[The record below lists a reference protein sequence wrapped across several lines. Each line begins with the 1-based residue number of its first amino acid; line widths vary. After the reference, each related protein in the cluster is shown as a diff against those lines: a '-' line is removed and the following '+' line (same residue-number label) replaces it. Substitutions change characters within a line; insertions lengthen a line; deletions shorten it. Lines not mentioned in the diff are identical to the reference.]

1 MSGKHLK
8 LKKTIVPCIVAAFM
22 LLGNFNNV
30 LAFGEFDGSVAIADI
45 SAEDIIVTKHE
56 KDTNESK
63 SGPLYKQ
70 TNFKLMREHVETQFG
85 VIKSRLGTKIGVLY
99 KNSEGKDDNSPS
111 YFEALGNTE
120 TQQVYEQRISEVK
133 QIANETFNDV
143 SSDDWF
149 AGNIPLAVYY
159 TVLNGYND
167 MTFRGSNNITVAEI
181 SKVMAVACEGSDMD
195 TSAMSLPGLGEQWY
209 NRYFDMISKVMPYTT
224 SSEVTNE
231 YMNKAMSRAE
241 IAYAVAEIYDNGRNE
256 LQAYI
261 DRANSGDVEGYFNDL
276 SRDNVCVSEGTLD
289 NEQWLI
295 GSGKVPA
302 RFAGAIMYLKDKGI
316 MLGDDLGNSNAL
328 SGVTRA
334 EAIALTERIAF
345 KGVNYKSG
353 EFKGTDSSSSSSG
366 SSGSSGEVTQSSKYT
381 LDTVLNPDAPE
392 KYQYK
397 VSDLE
402 EWGTPRNSILKG
414 VYDDERV
421 GSELAQTMM
430 GLDYSK
436 RVIDEVKD
444 SVKYEN
450 GIVTFTLPDIKS
462 DYHQVGVRIS
472 CSYNDESKEGFG
484 GSFLSWRD
492 SGTISFDTKGA
503 DYMNELQISLSGKST
518 YQQRASSRYT
528 VNFNF
533 LTGEIDSWT
542 N

>member
-30 LAFGEFDGSVAIADI
+30 LAFGEFDGNMDIADI
-45 SAEDIIVTKHE
+45 SVEDIIVTKHE

-111 YFEALGNTE
+111 YFEALGNKE

-241 IAYAVAEIYDNGRNE
+241 IAYAVAKIYDNGRNE

-261 DRANSGDVEGYFNDL
+261 DRANAGDVEGYFNDL

-289 NEQWLI
+289 NEQWLM

-345 KGVNYKSG
+345 KGVNYTSG
-353 EFKGTDSSSSSSG
+353 EFKGTDSSSGSSS
-366 SSGSSGEVTQSSKYT
+366 SETPVAPVSKYT

-392 KYQYK
+392 KYQYT
-397 VSDLE
+397 VADLQD
-402 EWGTPRNSILKG
+402 GPSRTALLRG
-414 VYDDERV
+414 VADDVYDVAISKEV
-421 GSELAQTMM
+421 
-430 GLDYSK
+430 SK
-436 RVIDEVKD
+436 RYVDEVKD

-450 GIVTFTLPDIKS
+450 GIITFTLPDIKS
-462 DYHQVGVRIS
+462 DYHQIGVRIS

-492 SGTISFDTKGA
+492 SGTITFDTKGA
-503 DYMNELQISLSGKST
+503 DYMNELQITLSGKST
-518 YQQRASSRYT
+518 YQQRASSTYT
-528 VNFNF
+528 VNFDF
-533 LTGEIDSWT
+533 LTGEVDSWT